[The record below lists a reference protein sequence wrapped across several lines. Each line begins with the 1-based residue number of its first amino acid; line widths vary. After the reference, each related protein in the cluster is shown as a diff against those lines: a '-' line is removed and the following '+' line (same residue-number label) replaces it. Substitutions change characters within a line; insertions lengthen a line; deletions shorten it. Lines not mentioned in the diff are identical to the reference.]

1 MAQNKGS
8 NRNGSEK
15 PASNNKTAYNRTSP
29 DKKNAGKGTAGKSPN
44 GKGRDP
50 GKTKS
55 GLIFV
60 ASLILIGVLVITLA
74 IVFLKGSDSSG
85 LKDLPNYTE
94 IKGDYTA
101 EGLKYEKQPHLGDP
115 NAKVKVIEFA
125 DFKCP
130 ACKKWDETYMTQLQ
144 KDFIDTGKIELFFT
158 NYAFIDRDSI
168 MAASAGEAIAAQSNE
183 KFWEFK
189 SKLYEHQGDET
200 KIWATPGFLLD
211 FVKKNLEGIDYER
224 FEKDLKEHTYMLP
237 VKEDFKTAGYYGVNG
252 TPQFM
257 VNGEL
262 LPSASYEELA
272 AAIEAELAKA
282 GGQ

>member
-8 NRNGSEK
+8 NRSGGK
-15 PASNNKTAYNRTSP
+15 PASTYKTGSNRTTP
-29 DKKNAGKGTAGKSPN
+29 GHKNVGKGKAGNAANRS
-44 GKGRDP
+44 GSGRESR
-50 GKTKS
+50 KS

-60 ASLILIGVLVITLA
+60 GSLIFIGVLVITLA
-74 IVFLKGSDSSG
+74 VVFLKDTGSFE

-101 EGLKYEKQPHLGDP
+101 KGLKYEKQPHLGDP
-115 NAKVKVIEFA
+115 NAKVKVVEFA

-130 ACKKWDETYMTQLQ
+130 ACKKWEETYMDQLQ
-144 KDFIDTGKIELFFT
+144 QEYIDTGKIELFFV

-189 SKLYEHQGDET
+189 RKLYEHQGDET
-200 KIWATPGFLLD
+200 KIWATPSFLLD
-211 FVKKNLEGIDYER
+211 FVKKNIEGIDYDR
-224 FEKDLKEHTYMLP
+224 FAKDLKENTYMLP
-237 VKEDFKTAGYYGVNG
+237 VKEDFKTGGYYGVNG

-262 LPSASYEELA
+262 LPSASYEDLT
-272 AAIEAELAKA
+272 AAIEAKLAEA
-282 GGQ
+282 D

>member
-1 MAQNKGS
+1 MAHIKG
-8 NRNGSEK
+8 NNHRGNGK
-15 PASNNKTAYNRTSP
+15 PAPSNKTAYNRTTQG
-29 DKKNAGKGTAGKSPN
+29 KKNAGKGNAGKSVA
-44 GKGRDP
+44 GKGKDR
-50 GKTKS
+50 GTAKS

-60 ASLILIGVLVITLA
+60 ISLILIGALVITLA
-74 IVFLKGSDSSG
+74 IVFLKDSGSTS

-94 IKGDYTA
+94 IKGNYAA

-115 NAKVKVIEFA
+115 SAKVKVIEFA

-130 ACKKWDETYMTQLQ
+130 ACKKWEEIYMSQLQ
-144 KDFIDTGKIELFFT
+144 KDYIDTGKMELFFT

-189 SKLYEHQGDET
+189 SKLYANQGEET
-200 KIWATPGFLLD
+200 KIWATPDFLLN
-211 FVKKNLEGIDYER
+211 FVKKNLEGIDYDR

-262 LPSASYEELA
+262 LPSSSYEELA
-272 AAIEAELAKA
+272 AAIEAELAKV
-282 GGQ
+282 GGK

>member
-1 MAQNKGS
+1 MAHKKGGNQS
-8 NRNGSEK
+8 GSGK
-15 PASNNKTAYNRTSP
+15 SAQSNKTTT
-29 DKKNAGKGTAGKSPN
+29 GKGTAGKPAN
-44 GKGRDP
+44 GKGTDR
-50 GKTKS
+50 GKRRS
-55 GLIFV
+55 GLIYV
-60 ASLILIGVLVITLA
+60 ISLILLGAAVITLA
-74 IVFLKGSDSSG
+74 IVFLKDSDSSS
-85 LKDLPNYTE
+85 LQELPNYTE

-130 ACKKWDETYMTQLQ
+130 ACKTWEETYMPQLQ

-189 SKLYEHQGDET
+189 SKLYAHQGDET
-200 KIWATPGFLLD
+200 QIWATPEFLLD
-211 FVKKNLEGIDYER
+211 FVKKNIDGIDYDR
-224 FEKDLKEHTYMLP
+224 FASDLKSRAYMLP

-262 LPSASYEELA
+262 LPSSSYEDLA
-272 AAIEAELAKA
+272 AAIEAQLAGA
-282 GGQ
+282 GEQ

>member
-1 MAQNKGS
+1 MVQNKG
-8 NRNGSEK
+8 NKRNGSGK
-15 PASNNKTAYNRTSP
+15 STLNNKTAYNRTTKS
-29 DKKNAGKGTAGKSPN
+29 KKNAGRGTAGKAAG
-44 GKGRDP
+44 GKRADRGFAR
-50 GKTKS
+50 S
-55 GLIFV
+55 NLVFV
-60 ASLILIGVLVITLA
+60 ISLILIGILVITLA
-74 IVFLKGSDSSG
+74 FVFLRDSDSAE
-85 LKDLPNYTE
+85 LRALPNYTE

-115 NAKVKVIEFA
+115 SAKVKVIEFA

-130 ACKKWDETYMTQLQ
+130 ACKNWEETYMPQLQ

-189 SKLYEHQGDET
+189 SKLYAHQGDET
-200 KIWATPGFLLD
+200 KIWATPEFLLD
-211 FVKKNLEGIDYER
+211 FVKKNIDGIDYDR
-224 FEKDLKEHTYMLP
+224 FASDLKSHAYMLP

-262 LPSASYEELA
+262 LPSSSYEDLA
-272 AAIEAELAKA
+272 AAIEAQLAGA

>member
-1 MAQNKGS
+1 MANV
-8 NRNGSEK
+8 
-15 PASNNKTAYNRTSP
+15 T
-29 DKKNAGKGTAGKSPN
+29 GKS
-44 GKGRDP
+44 GKASS
-50 GKTKS
+50 KS
-55 GLIFV
+55 LYVITVIVFGLIV
-60 ASLILIGVLVITLA
+60 LIGVITYVKSA
-74 IVFLKGSDSSG
+74 KSAE

-101 EGLKYEKQPHLGDP
+101 EGLKYEKQPHLGEP
-115 NAKVKVIEFA
+115 SAKVKVIEFA

-130 ACKKWDETYMTQLQ
+130 ACKKWEETYMPQLQ

-158 NYAFIDRDSI
+158 NFAFIDRDSI
-168 MAASAGEAIAAQSNE
+168 MAASAGEAVAAQSNE

-189 SKLYEHQGDET
+189 SKLYAHQGDET
-200 KIWATPGFLLD
+200 KIWATPEFLLD
-211 FVKKNLEGIDYER
+211 FVKKNINGIDYDR
-224 FEKDLKEHTYMLP
+224 FASDLKSHAYMLP

-262 LPSASYEELA
+262 LPSSSYEELA
-272 AAIEAELAKA
+272 AAIEAQLAEV

>member
-1 MAQNKGS
+1 MAHNKGS
-8 NRNGSEK
+8 NRSGSGK
-15 PASNNKTAYNRTSP
+15 PTPNNKTAYNRTTQG
-29 DKKNAGKGTAGKSPN
+29 KKNAGKGTAGKSAG
-44 GKGRDP
+44 GKGTDR
-50 GKTKS
+50 GTAKS

-60 ASLILIGVLVITLA
+60 ISLILIGALVITLA
-74 IVFLKGSDSSG
+74 IVFLKDSEGSD

-115 NAKVKVIEFA
+115 SAKVKVIEFA

-130 ACKKWDETYMTQLQ
+130 ACKKWEETYMPRLQ

-189 SKLYEHQGDET
+189 SKLYAHQGDET
-200 KIWATPGFLLD
+200 QIWATPEFLLD
-211 FVKKNLEGIDYER
+211 LVKKNIDGIDYDR
-224 FEKDLKEHTYMLP
+224 FASDLKSHAYMLP

-262 LPSASYEELA
+262 LPSSSYEELS
-272 AAIEAELAKA
+272 AAIEAQLAEA

>member
-1 MAQNKGS
+1 MAHNKGS
-8 NRNGSEK
+8 NRSGGGK
-15 PASNNKTAYNRTSP
+15 PASTHKTVSNRTTP
-29 DKKNAGKGTAGKSPN
+29 DNKNIGKGKAGKAASRSEN
-44 GKGRDP
+44 GRGS
-50 GKTKS
+50 TKS

-60 ASLILIGVLVITLA
+60 SSLILIGVLVITLA
-74 IVFLKGSDSSG
+74 VVFLKDSDTSE

-130 ACKKWDETYMTQLQ
+130 ACKKWEETYMDQLQ
-144 KDFIDTGKIELFFT
+144 QDFIDTGKIELFFI

-189 SKLYEHQGDET
+189 RKLYEHQGDET
-200 KIWATPGFLLD
+200 KIWATPDFLLD
-211 FVKKNLEGIDYER
+211 FVKKNIEGIDYDR
-224 FEKDLKEHTYMLP
+224 FAKDLKEYTYMLP
-237 VKEDFKTAGYYGVNG
+237 VKEDFKTGGYYGVNG

-272 AAIEAELAKA
+272 AAIEAELAETD
-282 GGQ
+282 